1 MKEFSNTDDI
11 LDFAIDREQDAVD
24 FYRELA
30 AKSKNTHIRE
40 TFERF
45 AMEEVGHKTKL
56 MKIKE
61 EKTFVISNEVIQD
74 LKISDY
80 IDNVRATEGLSYQD
94 ALILAMKREKS
105 AFKLYTNL
113 AAKTNNKALQALFS
127 QLAIEESKHK
137 LMFELEYD
145 EVILNEN

>member
-1 MKEFSNTDDI
+1 MKEFSTVDEI
-11 LDFAIDREQDAVD
+11 LDFAINSEQQAVG

-30 AKSKNTHIRE
+30 AKSTNNRIRE

-45 AMEEVGHKTKL
+45 ALEEVGHKIRL
-56 MKIKE
+56 IKV
-61 EKTFVISNEVIQD
+61 KKDKSFNLSKNMIKD

-80 IDNVRATEGLSYQD
+80 IEDVVPVSNLSYQD

-113 AAKTNNKALQALFS
+113 ATKTNNENLRDLFNH
-127 QLAIEESKHK
+127 LAQEESKNK

-145 EVILNEN
+145 EVILKDN